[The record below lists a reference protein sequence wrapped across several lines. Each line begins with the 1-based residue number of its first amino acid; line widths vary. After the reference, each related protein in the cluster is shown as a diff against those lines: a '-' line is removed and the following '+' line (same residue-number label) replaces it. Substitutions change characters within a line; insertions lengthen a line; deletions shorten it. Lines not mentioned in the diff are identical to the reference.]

1 MHLTSSCVA
10 PPIGSRGLVPETD
23 ILRDISFAI
32 IGAAALGMLA
42 YRCHLPLLLAY
53 ITAGAMLGP
62 HLGFGLIAS
71 GRSISTI
78 AEIGLVLLLFILG
91 LEIDLRRLFLSG
103 KTVLINGV
111 VQFFGCALLAL
122 GYFKLLG
129 FGGGQGR
136 HDLLYLAVACSLSS
150 TLVVVKI
157 LSDRM
162 ELESLTSRVT
172 VGILVIQDLWA
183 VIFLGLQPNLD
194 DLRAMALMRS
204 LSGVAAL
211 VGAAWLMARYV
222 LPSLFMRASKM
233 PELMLVLTMSWAFAM
248 GGLAHSLNL
257 SMEMGAL
264 VAGVSVAS
272 FPYQADVASKVTSL
286 RDFFVTLFFVAL
298 GLEIPRPSLAVL
310 KLSVAIFLFLQ
321 FSRLLTVFPTL
332 YIMGYGNRAS
342 LVPTINLA
350 QLSEFALV
358 LTGLGLG
365 LGHISPDL
373 ASAVIYSL
381 VATAF
386 VSALAIPRTHQI
398 CRAVDPWL
406 ERLGL
411 TDRAIR
417 AGLDTGS
424 GNTLSAKVVLLGF
437 SREASSLLH
446 EMMAA
451 HSDKTLQ
458 ELMVVDFNPGAH
470 HKLKEMGVRCE
481 YGDISHVETL
491 EHLHLDRS
499 EMLVCTIPDHI
510 FKANTNLKLLHN
522 LKKLAPAARVIVVA
536 ETLGSAREMYHDGAD
551 YVFLPRLI
559 SAQHLTGVISQ
570 MLAGGGPSVREKGA
584 DEVERRQE
592 ALP

>member
-1 MHLTSSCVA
+1 M
-10 PPIGSRGLVPETD
+10 PESD
-23 ILRDISFAI
+23 ILRDIGLAI
-32 IGAAALGMLA
+32 VGAAALGMLA
-42 YRCHLPLLLAY
+42 YRFRLPLLLAY
-53 ITAGAMLGP
+53 IAAGALLGP
-62 HLGFGLIAS
+62 HLGFSLIAS

-91 LEIDLRRLFLSG
+91 LEIDLRRLLLSG

-122 GYFKLLG
+122 GYFKWLG
-129 FGGGQGR
+129 FGGGNGR
-136 HDLLYLAVACSLSS
+136 HDLLYLAVGCSLSS
-150 TLVVVKI
+150 TLIVVKI

-194 DLRAMALMRS
+194 DLRAMALFRS
-204 LSGVAAL
+204 LTGVAILVSVAWFLAKHAL
-211 VGAAWLMARYV
+211 
-222 LPSLFMRASKM
+222 PKLFNAASKM

-248 GGLAHSLNL
+248 GGLAHALNL

-264 VAGVSVAS
+264 VAGVSIAS
-272 FPYQADVASKVTSL
+272 FPYQADVAAKVSSL
-286 RDFFVTLFFVAL
+286 RDFFITLFFVAL
-298 GLEIPRPSLAVL
+298 GLEIPMPNLSVL
-310 KLSVAIFLFLQ
+310 KLSAAIFIFLQ
-321 FSRLLTVFPTL
+321 FSRVLTVFPVL

-342 LVPTINLA
+342 LVTTINLG

-373 ASAVIYSL
+373 ASAIIYSL

-398 CRAVDPWL
+398 CRAIGPWL

-417 AGLDTGS
+417 AGLDTGT
-424 GNTLSAKVVLLGF
+424 GDPGSAKVVLLGF

-451 HSDKTLQ
+451 HSEKTLQ
-458 ELMVVDFNPGAH
+458 ELLVVDFNPGAH
-470 HKLKEMGVRCE
+470 HKLKDMGVRCE

-491 EHLHLDRS
+491 EHLHLERA

-522 LKKLAPAARVIVVA
+522 LKKLAPLARVIVVA

-559 SAQHLTGVISQ
+559 SAQHLVGVIGQ
-570 MLAGGGPSVREKGA
+570 MLSGEGPSVREKGA
-584 DEVERRQE
+584 DEVEGRQE